1 MGTSSAARERESV
14 LTVAPGNRRRTS
26 IDQMRRDPPK
36 GQVCG
41 DVGGPPRSAPPAS
54 SRRPRLARRAAF
66 VSRRGRIAAAALFV
80 AGGAFLLVS
89 AGCSSSQTASAP
101 IAAATTTTGRALPA
115 TAAPKPAPPVRPV
128 AHLLVRAPAHVTSG
142 WAWVARVHGKPAAW
156 VAQRGGVTLMR
167 FDQGLMHLNLHA
179 GSSDGGVGGW
189 TYGDQITPREI
200 HLVVAA
206 VNGGFK
212 LTYHDV
218 GFMSGGHVAAELRS
232 GLASIVTYTDG
243 TSDIGAWRAGVPSAG
258 KRVFSVLQNQRLLID
273 GGVAPASVS
282 NCIITCWGET
292 IGSRTVVARAALGIR
307 PDGQLVWAAGAE
319 LQPADLTAALKGAG
333 VVRALELDINPAWVA
348 GYLYVHHNGG
358 PSAVPV
364 VPGQVG
370 IAGRLLEPYSR
381 DFLAFVAN

>member
-1 MGTSSAARERESV
+1 VG
-14 LTVAPGNRRRTS
+14 
-26 IDQMRRDPPK
+26 
-36 GQVCG
+36 G
-41 DVGGPPRSAPPAS
+41 DVGGPPRSAPAAS
-54 SRRPRLARRAAF
+54 SRRLRLARRGAF
-66 VSRRGRIAAAALFV
+66 VSRRGSIGAAALLV
-80 AGGAFLLVS
+80 AGGAYLLAS

-101 IAAATTTTGRALPA
+101 SAGTTSAGQSPAAK
-115 TAAPKPAPPVRPV
+115 AAPKPAPPVRPV
-128 AHLLVRAPAHVTSG
+128 AHLLVRVPAHVTSG
-142 WAWVARVHGKPAAW
+142 WVWVAQVRGQPAAW

-179 GSSDGGVGGW
+179 GLSDGGTRGW
-189 TYGDQITPREI
+189 TYGDQISPREI

-218 GFMSGGHVAAELRS
+218 GFMSGGHVAAELSS

-258 KRVFSVLQNQRLLID
+258 KTVFSVLQNQRLLID
-273 GGVAPASVS
+273 HGVAPASVS
-282 NCIITCWGET
+282 SCIITCWGET